1 MDNKL
6 KDIKVFKIGDTV
18 TIFPEVKEDYNK
30 KLILDSDRL
39 KSFIVIQTYSN
50 NTYMIAMEKSKYVVT
65 KEQIALA
72 K

>member
-6 KDIKVFKIGDTV
+6 KDIKTFKIGDTV